1 MISSARREDIVSALR
16 RGTVPSSGLDALA
29 VGIDTFAPTLDDEL
43 ESVSAGRGGF
53 KAVRGEYGT
62 GKTFFGRWL
71 QERARAR
78 GFAATE
84 VQINE
89 TETPLH
95 RLETV
100 YRRLVEHLGTAD
112 TASGAFRGVIDG
124 WFYALEQDV
133 LADTSVDASDAEG
146 LLLRTN
152 ALMEARLGAISKT
165 APAFSAVLRTYR
177 RALAAGDG
185 MLADGLIS
193 WLAGQ
198 PNVAAS
204 IKRAAGIKGD
214 LDHFGATNFLVG
226 LLTILRDSGFSGL
239 VMVLDEVETLQRMRT
254 DTREKGLNALRQWID
269 EIDAGRYPGLYLVIT
284 GTPAFYDGPQGV
296 QRLAPLAQRL
306 HVDFGTDRRFDN
318 PRAVQIRLAAFD
330 HTSLLAVGRRVRDI
344 YADGR
349 PTNSAFGRW
358 WTTAI
363 WTPLHARWPA
373 GWVARSVSRPVCSSR
388 SWCRMCWTAWTC
400 TNTSTPASTTP
411 SRWPRPRCLRRSGLR
426 QVRRPWTISSCER
439 VRAAAPIAAVP
450 RRQHAGLEHAATD
463 ATGSHCAHSCGLTLF
478 AARTDR
484 RGEDGSRCDSD
495 AVEDADRGLARDER
509 LVHLPDQGAAEQP
522 GASAHPLRRAG
533 GSACG
538 GVAWRHLAVP
548 QEPGASR
555 CPRHP
560 VDDTRIHRGHADFGA
575 GRSASMVRQ
584 PACRDRR

>member
-1 MISSARREDIVSALR
+1 MISAARREDIVSALR

-29 VGIDTFAPTLDDEL
+29 VGIDAFASTLDEEL
-43 ESVSAGRGGF
+43 ATVATGRGGF

-112 TASGAFRGVIDG
+112 TATGAFRGVVDG

-133 LADTSVDASDAEG
+133 LADSSVDADNAEE
-146 LLLRTN
+146 LLARTN
-152 ALMEARLGAISKT
+152 ELMEARLAAISKT

-177 RALAAGDG
+177 RAQADGDAK
-185 MLADGLIS
+185 LADGLIS

-198 PNVAAS
+198 PNVAAGV
-204 IKRAAGIKGD
+204 KRAAGIKGD

-239 VMVLDEVETLQRMRT
+239 VLVLDEVETLQRMRT

-269 EIDAGRYPGLYLVIT
+269 EIDAGRYPGLYLVVT

-318 PRAVQIRLAAFD
+318 PRAVQIRLAPFD
-330 HTSLLAVGRRVRDI
+330 HGSLLSVGQRVRDI
-344 YADGR
+344 YAD
-349 PTNSAFGRW
+349 
-358 WTTAI
+358 
-363 WTPLHARWPA
+363 
-373 GWVARSVSRPVCSSR
+373 
-388 SWCRMCWTAWTC
+388 
-400 TNTSTPASTTP
+400 
-411 SRWPRPRCLRRSGLR
+411 
-426 QVRRPWTISSCER
+426 RRPHEQRLRAVVDDNYLDVLARAVAGGLGGKVGVAPRLFLKKLVADVLDR
-439 VRAAAPIAAVP
+439 VDLHDEFDPRKHYSLTLSETEMSVAERAAA
-450 RRQHAGLEHAATD
+450 
-463 ATGSHCAHSCGLTLF
+463 
-478 AARTDR
+478 
-484 RGEDGSRCDSD
+484 
-495 AVEDADRGLARDER
+495 
-509 LVHLPDQGAAEQP
+509 GAA
-522 GASAHPLRRAG
+522 S
-533 GSACG
+533 
-538 GVAWRHLAVP
+538 
-548 QEPGASR
+548 
-555 CPRHP
+555 
-560 VDDTRIHRGHADFGA
+560 VDDIEL
-575 GRSASMVRQ
+575 
-584 PACRDRR
+584 

>member
-29 VGIDTFAPTLDDEL
+29 VGIDAFAQTLDDEL

-133 LADTSVDASDAEG
+133 LADASEDSIDADG

-177 RALAAGDG
+177 RALASGDG

-193 WLAGQ
+193 WLSGQ

-349 PTNSAFGRW
+349 PNEQR
-358 WTTAI
+358 
-363 WTPLHARWPA
+363 L
-373 GWVARSVSRPVCSSR
+373 RSVVDDSYLDALAGAV
-388 SWCRMCWTAWTC
+388 AGGLGGKVGV
-400 TNTSTPASTTP
+400 A
-411 SRWPRPRCLRRSGLR
+411 PRLFLKKLVSDVLDRVDLHEDFDPRKHYTLTLAETEMS
-426 QVRRPWTISSCER
+426 VTE
-439 VRAAAPIAAVP
+439 RAAASAA
-450 RRQHAGLEHAATD
+450 
-463 ATGSHCAHSCGLTLF
+463 S
-478 AARTDR
+478 
-484 RGEDGSRCDSD
+484 
-495 AVEDADRGLARDER
+495 
-509 LVHLPDQGAAEQP
+509 
-522 GASAHPLRRAG
+522 
-533 GSACG
+533 
-538 GVAWRHLAVP
+538 
-548 QEPGASR
+548 
-555 CPRHP
+555 
-560 VDDTRIHRGHADFGA
+560 VDDIDL
-575 GRSASMVRQ
+575 
-584 PACRDRR
+584 